1 MLSRDL
7 YQHLDT
13 LNMSQSTF
21 ARLARIAPDR
31 LSRFLSGNL
40 ELRPN
45 EMDRLERVVGA
56 CVRAESGQS
65 AIGLTLPV
73 DWDRVSFNEESD
85 ILAGD
90 TDVEW
95 KHFEGDIEFEV
106 APGKALL
113 SVVVPMDTLRDL
125 IAGDPRGFLQ
135 IKQGTV
141 AILLG
146 QILRNPETSD
156 VNKAGAQS
164 LLELLF
170 SNPYATDLD
179 RYFIDDAVKAAKV

>member
-1 MLSRDL
+1 MFPRDL
-7 YQHLDT
+7 NQQLET

-40 ELRPN
+40 ELRPD
-45 EMDRLERVVGA
+45 EMDRLERVIGA
-56 CVRAESGQS
+56 CIRTEAGQS
-65 AIGLTLPV
+65 VIGLTLPI
-73 DWDRVSFNEESD
+73 DWDRVTFNEESD
-85 ILAGD
+85 VLAGN
-90 TDVEW
+90 TALEW
-95 KHFEGDIEFEV
+95 KHFEGDIEFEI
-106 APGKALL
+106 APGQTLL
-113 SVVVPMDTLRDL
+113 SVVVPMATLREL

-146 QILRNPETSD
+146 QIIRNPETSS
-156 VNKAGAQS
+156 VNKAGAKS

-170 SNPYATDLD
+170 SNPHATHLD
-179 RYFIDDAVKAAKV
+179 RVFIDQAVKEAQV